1 MNSRVVVLLYVYC
14 LLGRSQKHRRRLD
27 ASFEH
32 QRFQLLGQLLSV
44 SRGKAKTLWKGR
56 SNSGLSWV
64 VVASRTAHSVVVLK
78 EDRSSSALMMKPK
91 NYKNLRCLS
100 LAAGVQYKWRVRT
113 PKGKRS
119 PTSKHASVVLVTVAI
134 VLWNVKK
141 YGDFSGHLGKK
152 NKGAAAAASVDQVE
166 AEMKKRDKSL
176 RCYGN
181 DYWESPA

>member
-1 MNSRVVVLLYVYC
+1 M
-14 LLGRSQKHRRRLD
+14 
-27 ASFEH
+27 
-32 QRFQLLGQLLSV
+32 
-44 SRGKAKTLWKGR
+44 
-56 SNSGLSWV
+56 
-64 VVASRTAHSVVVLK
+64 LK
-78 EDRSSSALMMKPK
+78 EDRSSSGMMKPK

-100 LAAGVQYKWRVRT
+100 LAACVQYKRRVRT